1 MRQTFPPSDSRRLDD
16 RSTRRVSELDLDA
29 DRDDLTDF
37 LRSLRSS
44 RARLRRISPTEVLV
58 SLEDSGEFE
67 RLD

>member
-1 MRQTFPPSDSRRLDD
+1 MQPHPPFIPPRRDGDPRVDPLDS
-16 RSTRRVSELDLDA
+16 
-29 DRDDLTDF
+29 DRDELTDF

-58 SLEDSGEFE
+58 SLDDEPEQ